1 LNLPFGKNLEVTQD
15 DYMDIYKAKD
25 MDEIMNFLCRPM
37 PFCLYCNKKGTIWDI
52 GYGVSKK
59 DIIEWTA

>member
-1 LNLPFGKNLEVTQD
+1 
-15 DYMDIYKAKD
+15 MDIYKAKD